1 MEDAVLLSSPGCRT
15 ALPLSLPTDPR
26 LPSGFPARCEE
37 ARSIRHLHCRV
48 VHTIS
53 IMKNMEM
60 SREGSKLIIEVDLTK
75 DFGVS
80 KSGKSKIIASSEGNI
95 SIPDDEE
102 IKIGLNIYK
111 KA

>member
-1 MEDAVLLSSPGCRT
+1 
-15 ALPLSLPTDPR
+15 
-26 LPSGFPARCEE
+26 
-37 ARSIRHLHCRV
+37 
-48 VHTIS
+48 
-53 IMKNMEM
+53 MKNMEM
-60 SREGSKLIIEVDLTK
+60 RREGSKLIIEVDLTK

>member
-1 MEDAVLLSSPGCRT
+1 
-15 ALPLSLPTDPR
+15 
-26 LPSGFPARCEE
+26 
-37 ARSIRHLHCRV
+37 
-48 VHTIS
+48 
-53 IMKNMEM
+53 MKNMEM
-60 SREGSKLIIEVDLTK
+60 RREGSKLIIEVDLTK

-102 IKIGLNIYK
+102 IKIGLNIYR

>member
-1 MEDAVLLSSPGCRT
+1 
-15 ALPLSLPTDPR
+15 
-26 LPSGFPARCEE
+26 
-37 ARSIRHLHCRV
+37 
-48 VHTIS
+48 
-53 IMKNMEM
+53 MKNMEM

>member
-1 MEDAVLLSSPGCRT
+1 MANEKRKRP
-15 ALPLSLPTDPR
+15 
-26 LPSGFPARCEE
+26 
-37 ARSIRHLHCRV
+37 IRHLHCRA

-60 SREGSKLIIEVDLTK
+60 KRVGSKLIIEVDLTK
-75 DFGVS
+75 DFGIS
-80 KSGKSKIIASSEGNI
+80 KSGKSTIIASSEGNI

-102 IKIGLNIYK
+102 IKIGLNIYR